1 MKTPFTQRTPRK
13 HVGQYRPRIDALEKA
28 MGKARYA
35 DDMANRLRLPDLC
48 FAKVLRSPHPHARIR
63 SIDDRAALA
72 LPGVVGILR
81 YDDPQVAALKTT
93 SAGWTDGVDTVSWET
108 MMWRRYKDRRVLG
121 DTAHWR
127 GDEVGAVIAAES
139 EAIAEEALRLLKV
152 DWEVLPFV
160 LDAVEAMKPG
170 APVLHPEIAP
180 DNVMPEDTVGGPHRF
195 VDKGDVDK
203 ALAKAPVVVEGT
215 SVFHNA
221 TQNSLD
227 PWCCVVEWKDGQV
240 TVWSNSFETDQSR
253 MHMSQ
258 MLDLPVSKVRVVS
271 PYVGGQFGRGD
282 TGDQPFF
289 LFTALLARKVGRPVK
304 FKHTRHESFHDG
316 RQQATYT
323 ARVGAKKDGTILA
336 MDFKSIGNAGA
347 YADHTMFALKF
358 APMELTEVALA
369 HVPNVRFTAYGVYT
383 NKMPACMM
391 RGVGNSQ
398 TNLILG
404 HMVDLLAERLGMDPI
419 DLAIKNFGHEWEK
432 LPNKS
437 LTEVLHAGAARIGW
451 EEKRHAPGQGPTA
464 DGTKKRG
471 VGFSFHPGWHA
482 EWQEVR
488 RGEVQ
493 VGMTLNPDGS
503 VTLDAPTVETG
514 TGSNTCNVLGCAEA
528 LSFLAITP
536 ADIHWVAT
544 IDTNVSLKDCVQ
556 TDSAVAFLQSEVM
569 AVAAHELK
577 QALLERAAKVLK
589 RDVDTLD
596 VADGR
601 VFLKKKKKGES
612 WSVQEIMMTP
622 PLLPI
627 KVVKSRPPLAE
638 RTGVPYIAT
647 FAEVEVDTATGR
659 VQMQQMAVV
668 NDCGCVM
675 YASGAEAQ
683 QIGGQTTGV
692 GEALTEE
699 IIYDRNTG
707 IPLNFN
713 WIDYKIPTMAD
724 MPDIDPVLLEVW
736 RGGGEYGA
744 CGIGEGTLTC
754 APRAVLNAIY
764 NAIGVRIDEIPVKPE
779 KVLAALG
786 KAGR

>member
-13 HVGQYRPRIDALEKA
+13 HVGQYRPRIDAEEKA
-28 MGKARYA
+28 TGKARYA
-35 DDMANRLRLPDLC
+35 DDLASRLRVPDLV
-48 FAKVLRSPHPHARIR
+48 FAKVLRSPYPHARIR
-63 SIDDRAALA
+63 SIDTRAALA
-72 LPGVVGILR
+72 APGVVGILT
-81 YDDPQVAALKTT
+81 YDEPEVASLKAT
-93 SAGWTDGVDTVSWET
+93 SAGWTDGVDTVSYET

-121 DTAHWR
+121 DYACWV
-127 GDEVGAVIAAES
+127 GDEVGAVVAAET
-139 EAIAEEALRLLKV
+139 EAQAEEALRLLKV

-160 LDAVEAMKPG
+160 LESAEAVKPG

-180 DNVMPEDTVGGPHRF
+180 NNVMPEDTVGGPHRF

-203 ALAKAPVVVEGT
+203 ALASAPVVVEGT
-215 SVFHNA
+215 SISHNA

-227 PWCCVVEWKDGQV
+227 PWCCVVEWKQDQV
-240 TVWSNSFETDQSR
+240 TVWSNSYETDQSR

-258 MLDLPVSKVRVVS
+258 MLDLPITKVRVVS

-304 FKHTRHESFHDG
+304 FKHTRRESFHDG

-323 ARVGAKKDGTILA
+323 ARVGARKDGTITA
-336 MDFKSIGNAGA
+336 MEFKSTGNAGA
-347 YADHTMFALKF
+347 HADHTMFALKF

-369 HVPNVRFTAYGVYT
+369 HVPNVRFEAYGIYT

-404 HMVDLLAERLGMDPI
+404 HMVDLLAEKLGMDPI
-419 DLAIKNFGHEWEK
+419 DLAIKNFGHEWER

-437 LTEVLHAGAARIGW
+437 LTEVLHAGANRIGW
-451 EEKRHAPGQGPTA
+451 KEKRHLPGQGPTF
-464 DGTKKRG
+464 DGSKKRG

-493 VGMTLNPDGS
+493 VGMTLNPDGT

-528 LSFLAITP
+528 LSFLALKTT
-536 ADIHWVAT
+536 DIHWVAV
-544 IDTNVSLKDCVQ
+544 IDTNLSSKDCVQ
-556 TDSAVAFLQSEVM
+556 TDSAVSYLQSEVM
-569 AVAAHELK
+569 AVAAKEMK
-577 QALLERAAKVLK
+577 QRVLERAAKNLK
-589 RDVDTLD
+589 AKVDDLD

-601 VFLKKKKKGES
+601 VFWKKKPTEGKTIRE
-612 WSVQEIMMTP
+612 MMMAG
-622 PLLPI
+622 PLVPI
-627 KVVKSRPPLAE
+627 TVKLSRPPLAE
-638 RTGVPYIAT
+638 RTGVPFIVT
-647 FAEVEVDTATGR
+647 FVEVEVDTATGR
-659 VQMQQMAVV
+659 TQMMNMAVV
-668 NDCGCVM
+668 NDCGTVM

-683 QIGGQTTGV
+683 QIGGQIIGV

-699 IIYDRNTG
+699 IIYDKPTG

-713 WIDYKIPTMAD
+713 WIDYKIPTMLD
-724 MPDIDPVLLEVW
+724 MPDIDPVLMEVW

-744 CGIGEGTLTC
+744 CGIGEGTVTC
-754 APRAVLNAIY
+754 APQAILNAVY
-764 NAIGVRIDEIPVKPE
+764 NAIGVRINEIPVKPE

>member
-1 MKTPFTQRTPRK
+1 MKTPFTQRTPRT

-28 MGKARYA
+28 TGKARYA
-35 DDMANRLRLPDLC
+35 DDLFAKLRIPDLAYC
-48 FAKVLRSPHPHARIR
+48 KVLRSPHPHARIR
-63 SIDDRAALA
+63 GIDDRAALA
-72 LPGVVGILR
+72 LPGVLGILR
-81 YDDPQVAALKTT
+81 YDEPQVAGLKAT
-93 SAGWTDGVDTVSWET
+93 SAGWTDGVDTVSYET
-108 MMWRRYKDRRVLG
+108 MMWRRYRDRRVLG
-121 DTAHWR
+121 DYACWV
-127 GDEVGAVIAAES
+127 GDEVGAVVAAET
-139 EAIAEEALRLLKV
+139 EAIAEEAIRLLKV

-160 LDAVEAMKPG
+160 LDAKDAMQPG

-180 DNVMPEDTVGGPHRF
+180 QNVMPEDQVGGPHRF
-195 VDKGDVDK
+195 VDKGDV
-203 ALAKAPVVVEGT
+203 EGT

-221 TQNSLD
+221 TQCSLD
-227 PWCCVVEWKDGQV
+227 PWCCVIEWKGDQQL
-240 TVWSNSFETDQSR
+240 TVWSNSYETDQSR
-253 MHMSQ
+253 MHISQ
-258 MLDLPVSKVRVVS
+258 MLDLPQTKVRVVS

-289 LFTALLARKVGRPVK
+289 LFTALLARKIGRPLK
-304 FKHTRHESFHDG
+304 FKHTRRESFHDG

-323 ARVGAKKDGTILA
+323 ARVGARKDGTIVA
-336 MDFKSIGNAGA
+336 MEFKSIGNAGA
-347 YADHTMFALKF
+347 HADHTMFALKF

-369 HVPNVRFTAYGVYT
+369 HVPNVRFEAYGVYT

-404 HMVDLLAERLGMDPI
+404 HMVDLLAEKLGMDPI
-419 DLAIKNFGHEWEK
+419 DLAIKNFGHEWEH

-451 EEKRHAPGQGPTA
+451 KEKRHAPGQGPTF

-493 VGMTLNPDGS
+493 VAMTLNPDGT

-528 LSFLAITP
+528 LGFLGVTP
-536 ADIHWVAT
+536 ADIHWVAV
-544 IDTNVSLKDCVQ
+544 IDTNLSGKDCVQ
-556 TDSAVAFLQSEVM
+556 TDSAVSYLQSEVM
-569 AVAAHELK
+569 AVAAKELK
-577 QALLERAAKVLK
+577 QKVLERAAKNLK
-589 RDVDTLD
+589 QSLDDLD
-596 VADGR
+596 VAGGR
-601 VFLKKKKKGES
+601 VFTKKKKGGQS
-612 WSVQEIMMTP
+612 WTIAEMMNAG
-622 PLLPI
+622 PLVGLT
-627 KVVKSRPPLAE
+627 VRLSRPPLAE
-638 RTGVPYIAT
+638 RTGVPYIVT

-659 VQMQQMAVV
+659 TQMLQMAVV

-683 QIGGQTTGV
+683 QIGGQTIGV
-692 GEALTEE
+692 GEALYEE
-699 IIYDRNTG
+699 IVYDKPTG
-707 IPLNFN
+707 QPMSFN
-713 WIDYKIPTMAD
+713 WIDYRIPTMAD

-744 CGIGEGTLTC
+744 CGIGEGTVTC
-754 APRAVLNAIY
+754 APRAILNAIY
-764 NAIGVRIDEIPVKPE
+764 NAIGVRIDEIPVGPE

-786 KAGR
+786 KAR